1 MWSSGPI
8 SQGQFSG
15 KPWREQV
22 ITRQPAEA
30 KRFTVAW
37 PMPREAPVRMSVLRS
52 ALGVLT
58 MLQVRA
64 GCAARGVRGP
74 A

>member
-15 KPWREQV
+15 NAWREQV
-22 ITRQPAEA
+22 ITLQPADA

-37 PMPREAPVRMSVLRS
+37 PMPRDAPVSISVFFSLSGVCGIFFSRRS
-52 ALGVLT
+52 LC
-58 MLQVRA
+58 A
-64 GCAARGVRGP
+64 GP
-74 A
+74 